1 MVGPNLI
8 MGKTQRVVVC
18 GAKGSGKTSII
29 EKVIYNKDGPFP
41 RTLEDVYVANI
52 ESDRG
57 IREQLRFYDTAGLDH
72 INKEI
77 HRHLLC
83 AADGFIIVYS
93 VDDEH
98 SYQICQAIKKDI
110 DKNREKKD
118 VIILVLG
125 NKSDRTD
132 SRKVDSTQALNWAAA
147 EKIRLVEVSATDRTS
162 LFEPFSYL
170 ASKLN
175 PPPNKS
181 TLAQITS
188 TIKRDKNKESE

>member
-1 MVGPNLI
+1 M
-8 MGKTQRVVVC
+8 
-18 GAKGSGKTSII
+18 
-29 EKVIYNKDGPFP
+29 IYNKEGPFP
-41 RTLEDVYVANI
+41 STLEDVYVANI

-72 INKEI
+72 TNKEI
-77 HRHLLC
+77 PRHLLC
-83 AADGFIIVYS
+83 AADGYIIVYS

-118 VIILVLG
+118 VVILILG
-125 NKSDRTD
+125 NKSDRADT
-132 SRKVDSTQALNWAAA
+132 RKVDSTQALNWAAA